1 MKTKPI
7 QIMIVDDHHLV
18 RIGLV
23 AILELEPG
31 MAVVAQAEDGQQA
44 VDTYRRHHPDVTL
57 MDMRMPG
64 LGGVEATVAIRTEFP
79 EARIIM
85 LTTYD
90 GDEDIH
96 RAMQAGA
103 RGYLLKNVPAEEL
116 VTAIKAVH
124 AGERYLPGEVARRLA
139 ERNAASDL
147 TARELEVL
155 ELLVKGL
162 SNREIGRL
170 LGFSENTAKFHV
182 KGILGKLDASDRTEA
197 ATSALQR
204 GYLHLA

>member
-7 QIMIVDDHHLV
+7 QMLIVDDHHLV
-18 RIGLV
+18 RIGLA
-23 AILELEPG
+23 AILDLEPG
-31 MAVVAQAEDGQQA
+31 LAVVAQAEDGLQA
-44 VDTYRRHHPDVTL
+44 VDSYRRHQPDVTL
-57 MDMRMPG
+57 MDVRMPG
-64 LGGVEATVAIRTEFP
+64 LGGVETTVAIRKEFP
-79 EARIIM
+79 GARVIM
-85 LTTYD
+85 LTTFD

-103 RGYLLKNVPAEEL
+103 CGYLLKNVSADEL
-116 VTAIKAVH
+116 VKAIKAVH
-124 AGERYLPGEVARRLA
+124 AGERYLAAEVARRLA

-197 ATSALQR
+197 ATAALQR

>member
-1 MKTKPI
+1 
-7 QIMIVDDHHLV
+7 
-18 RIGLV
+18 
-23 AILELEPG
+23 
-31 MAVVAQAEDGQQA
+31 
-44 VDTYRRHHPDVTL
+44 
-57 MDMRMPG
+57 
-64 LGGVEATVAIRTEFP
+64 
-79 EARIIM
+79 
-85 LTTYD
+85 
-90 GDEDIH
+90 
-96 RAMQAGA
+96 MQAGA
-103 RGYLLKNVPAEEL
+103 CGYLLKNVSADEL
-116 VTAIKAVH
+116 VKAIKAVH
-124 AGERYLPGEVARRLA
+124 AGERYLAAEVARRLA

-197 ATSALQR
+197 ATAALQR